1 MKMHLLQSKLNTR
14 SLILKKMEMV
24 LKTTRTIQKLTKSLK
39 CNKLMLMETREQ
51 KSLETKLKKAIV
63 TRQTLK

>member
-1 MKMHLLQSKLNTR
+1 
-14 SLILKKMEMV
+14 MV